1 MASDRTACALPVPCR
16 ISPTSLPVNIPS
28 TDSATVPRAPVR
40 PSRRA
45 MVAASSYGVAVISHT
60 CWPASRCIWV
70 SSRVPSQI
78 LSAMISS

>member
-1 MASDRTACALPVPCR
+1 
-16 ISPTSLPVNIPS
+16 
-28 TDSATVPRAPVR
+28 
-40 PSRRA
+40 